1 MCGAAIRRLVQQLPQ
16 QALGSWLG
24 IHGKD
29 AVDYIFVWGDDVVEN
44 HGKSMAH
51 DFLLAFVSPDGD
63 GSIPITIFGGINIH

>member
-1 MCGAAIRRLVQQLPQ
+1 LCGAAIRRLVQQLPQ

-29 AVDYIFVWGDDVVEN
+29 AVDYILCFWMTWWKIMEN
-44 HGKSMAH
+44 HAH

-63 GSIPITIFGGINIH
+63 GSIPVTIFGGINIH